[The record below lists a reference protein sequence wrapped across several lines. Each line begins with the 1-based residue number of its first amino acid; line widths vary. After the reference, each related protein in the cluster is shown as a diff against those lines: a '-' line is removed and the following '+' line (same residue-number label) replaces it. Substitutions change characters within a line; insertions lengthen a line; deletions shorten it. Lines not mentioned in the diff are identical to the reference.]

1 MSNQKKPGKW
11 IRYATAFGLLLCFC
25 LIQPVFGTI
34 VDAREI
40 AAANPDASP
49 TPFNGVDIS
58 SESEIS
64 ELSLEDAIHITT
76 LREFQDMAENCVID
90 SWSKGKVFVLDN
102 DLDFSTAAFT
112 PVPTFGG
119 IFIGNGHTIK
129 GFTQD
134 AGSDN
139 TGLFRYLQESGEIYD
154 LFINGT
160 ATAESSHDGLSL
172 LVGYNKG
179 IISGCHVTG
188 NLNGGDDVGMITG
201 YNDVTGIISECLSEG
216 VVYGN
221 HRIGAIAGTNAGSI
235 LNCVNRARVNTTV
248 EEGDLD
254 ISMLTV
260 DDLLSTENVASVTDI
275 GGIAGSNTGII
286 RASVNN
292 GTVGYQHVGY
302 NVGGIAGSQMGYIEG
317 CINYGV
323 LHGRKDVGGIAG
335 QMEPSS
341 EMLYNEDTLDK
352 LHTELNKLHDLVTK
366 MTDDASDTSTDL
378 NSQLNKLLDA
388 VESTQRAADSI
399 ADEAS
404 GDMHSFSSE
413 LTNLSSLPT
422 PRPISL
428 DFLDSIPTLSP
439 SPSMTPEGTQDP
451 NATPTVTPTVTPSV
465 TPSATPAVAP
475 TVTPAATPVQGNGR
489 TQGNSAGN
497 SSTGSGIPASTPVS
511 ENNTLQDD
519 DTGSQTGSYTM
530 KTTMSQP
537 APVTV
542 RMTEPGS
549 PVSPQDQNDAPTLTP
564 TPIAAPTPTVTPEPT
579 RSPWAWP
586 SGVPTIDPSALPQI
600 SDYNFD
606 KDAAEKEL
614 NKMQDNVYNSTSSA
628 LNSMKNT
635 LGNRTSIFSSR
646 INSWHTALSSGFSS
660 IISESRTLNN
670 MVDDKSQLLLDDL
683 QAITDELNVIGNI
696 ITTAD
701 DDVTDPEDLV
711 TDVSD
716 EDKETDITGKVMNCQ
731 NKGKVYGDLNVGG
744 VAGSMSRENDLD
756 PEDDISLSDTSM
768 NFRYQQRI
776 VIRKSENSGVIT
788 GKKDCVGGIVGN
800 MVLGS
805 VISCIG
811 NGDVSS
817 EGGDMVGGIAGFS
830 DSTIRESSAK
840 CALSGEN
847 QIGGIAGSGKT
858 IKNCYS
864 MIEITEGT
872 NYLGSIAGKADVN
885 DDISENYFV
894 EGCPAGID
902 GVSYEEKAQP
912 LPYGSF
918 LCFDNLPSIYQNITL
933 TFMADDRLVTTVT
946 LSYGESFDPTKLPKV
961 PEKKGYAG
969 KWEDFN
975 TSSLTFDQ
983 TINAVYTEYLSTLES
998 SEKDDTG
1005 KALALVEGTFKEGD
1019 RFLLTSI
1026 DAYPEDSK
1034 TKAECKKISILNG
1047 TGPFTVR
1054 YLIPEGIEDPEIE
1067 IYDNG
1072 AFVPVSGYIDGSYY
1086 VFNTDKQEFIFACL
1100 ERPASLLP
1108 IFCGVAAGVLL
1119 ILFIVLRI
1127 VKKKKAKAAQK

>member
-1 MSNQKKPGKW
+1 MSNQKKTGKW
-11 IRYATAFGLLLCFC
+11 IRYATAFVLLLCFC

-34 VDAREI
+34 ADAREI
-40 AAANPDASP
+40 ASADPDVSP

-58 SESEIS
+58 SESEAS
-64 ELSLEDAIHITT
+64 DLSLEDAIHITS
-76 LREFQDMAENCVID
+76 LKEFQDMAESCVID

-102 DLDFSTAAFT
+102 DLDFSTATFT
-112 PVPTFGG
+112 PVPSFGG

-129 GFTQD
+129 GFTND

-154 LFINGT
+154 LRVNGS
-160 ATAESSHDGLSL
+160 ATAKSSHDGLSL
-172 LVGYNKG
+172 LVGHNKG

-188 NLNGGDDVGMITG
+188 NLNGGDDIGMIAG

-235 LNCVNRARVNTTV
+235 LSCVNRASVNTTV

-254 ISMLTV
+254 ISLLTV
-260 DDLLSTENVASVTDI
+260 DDLLSTENVTSVTDI

-366 MTDDASDTSTDL
+366 MNDDASGTSTDL
-378 NSQLNKLLDA
+378 NAQLNKLLDA
-388 VESTQRAADSI
+388 VESTQRAADGI
-399 ADEAS
+399 ANEAS
-404 GDMHSFSSE
+404 SDMRSFTSE
-413 LTNLSSLPT
+413 LTDLSSLPT
-422 PRPISL
+422 PKPISL

-439 SPSMTPEGTQDP
+439 SPTATPEGTPDP
-451 NATPTVTPTVTPSV
+451 NATPTATPT
-465 TPSATPAVAP
+465 
-475 TVTPAATPVQGNGR
+475 ATPV
-489 TQGNSAGN
+489 
-497 SSTGSGIPASTPVS
+497 
-511 ENNTLQDD
+511 
-519 DTGSQTGSYTM
+519 
-530 KTTMSQP
+530 
-537 APVTV
+537 
-542 RMTEPGS
+542 
-549 PVSPQDQNDAPTLTP
+549 
-564 TPIAAPTPTVTPEPT
+564 PIATPTPTVTPEPT
-579 RSPWAWP
+579 RSPLAWP

-606 KDAAEKEL
+606 KDAAESEL
-614 NKMQDNVYNSTSSA
+614 NKLQDNVYNSTSSA
-628 LNSMKNT
+628 LDSMKNT
-635 LGNRTSIFSSR
+635 LSNRTSIFSSR
-646 INSWHTALSSGFSS
+646 IDSWHTALSSGFSS

-670 MVDDKSQLLLDDL
+670 MVDSKSQLLLDDF

-701 DDVTDPEDLV
+701 DDVTDPDELV
-711 TDVSD
+711 TDISD

-731 NKGKVYGDLNVGG
+731 NRGKIYGDLNVGG
-744 VAGSMSRENDLD
+744 IAGSMSRENDLD
-756 PEDDISLSDTSM
+756 PEDDITLNTTSM

-776 VIRKSENSGVIT
+776 VIRKSENKGVIT

-811 NGDVSS
+811 DGDVTS

-847 QIGGIAGSGKT
+847 QIGGIAGSGKS

-902 GVSYEEKAQP
+902 GISYEEKAQP

-918 LCFDNLPSIYQNITL
+918 LCFDDLPVIYQNITL

-975 TSSLTFDQ
+975 ASSLTFDQ
-983 TINAVYTEYLSTLES
+983 TINAVYTEYLSTLAS
-998 SEKDDTG
+998 SEKDDNG

-1019 RFLLTSI
+1019 RFLLTDI

-1034 TKAECKKISILNG
+1034 TKAECKKITVLNG

-1054 YLIPEGIEDPEIE
+1054 YLIPDDIENPEIE

-1072 AFVPVSGYIDGSYY
+1072 AFIPVSGYIDGSYY

-1108 IFCGVAAGVLL
+1108 VFCGVAAGVLL
-1119 ILFIVLRI
+1119 ILLIVLRI
-1127 VKKKKAKAAQK
+1127 IKRKKARAKQS

>member
-1 MSNQKKPGKW
+1 MSNQKKTGKW
-11 IRYATAFGLLLCFC
+11 IRYATAFVLLLCFC
-25 LIQPVFGTI
+25 LIQPIFGTI
-34 VDAREI
+34 ADAREI
-40 AAANPDASP
+40 TSANPDVSP

-58 SESEIS
+58 SESEAS
-64 ELSLEDAIHITT
+64 DLSLEDAIHITS
-76 LREFQDMAENCVID
+76 LKEFQDMAESCVID
-90 SWSKGKVFVLDN
+90 SWSKGKIFVLDN
-102 DLDFSTAAFT
+102 DLDFSTATFT
-112 PVPTFGG
+112 PVPSFGG

-129 GFTQD
+129 GITND

-154 LFINGT
+154 LRVNGS
-160 ATAESSHDGLSL
+160 ATAKSSHDGLAL
-172 LVGYNKG
+172 LVGHNKG
-179 IISGCHVTG
+179 IISGCHAAG
-188 NLNGGDDVGMITG
+188 NLNGGDDIGMIAG

-216 VVYGN
+216 IVYGN

-235 LNCVNRARVNTTV
+235 LSCINRASVNTTV

-254 ISMLTV
+254 ISLLTV
-260 DDLLSTENVASVTDI
+260 DDLLSTENVTSVTDI

-292 GTVGYQHVGY
+292 GAVGYQHVGY

-366 MTDDASDTSTDL
+366 MNDDASGTSTDL
-378 NSQLNKLLDA
+378 NAQLNRLLDA
-388 VESTQRAADSI
+388 VESTQRAADGI
-399 ADEAS
+399 ANEAS
-404 GDMHSFSSE
+404 NDMRSFTSE
-413 LTNLSSLPT
+413 LTDLSSLPT
-422 PRPISL
+422 PKPISL

-439 SPSMTPEGTQDP
+439 SPTATPEGTPDP
-451 NATPTVTPTVTPSV
+451 NATPTVTPT
-465 TPSATPAVAP
+465 ATPAAAPVATP
-475 TVTPAATPVQGNGR
+475 TATPVQGNGR
-489 TQGNSAGN
+489 TRAGSIGNNDSLE
-497 SSTGSGIPASTPVS
+497 S
-511 ENNTLQDD
+511 E
-519 DTGSQTGSYTM
+519 TGSYTTE
-530 KTTMSQP
+530 TTMSQP
-537 APVTV
+537 VPVTV
-542 RMTEPGS
+542 RMMDPGS
-549 PVSPQDQNDAPTLTP
+549 PATTP
-564 TPIAAPTPTVTPEPT
+564 APIATPTPTVTPEPT
-579 RSPWAWP
+579 RSPLAWP

-600 SDYNFD
+600 SDYSFD
-606 KDAAEKEL
+606 KDAAESEL
-614 NKMQDNVYNSTSSA
+614 NKLQDNVYNSTSSA
-628 LNSMKNT
+628 LDSMKNT
-635 LGNRTSIFSSR
+635 LSNRTSIFSSR
-646 INSWHTALSSGFSS
+646 IDSWHTALSSGFSS

-670 MVDDKSQLLLDDL
+670 MVDSKSQLLLDDF

-701 DDVTDPEDLV
+701 DDVTDPDELV
-711 TDVSD
+711 TDISD

-731 NKGKVYGDLNVGG
+731 NKGKIYGDLNVGG
-744 VAGSMSRENDLD
+744 IAGSMSRENDLD
-756 PEDDISLSDTSM
+756 PEDDITLNTTSM

-776 VIRKSENSGVIT
+776 VIRKSENKGVIT
-788 GKKDCVGGIVGN
+788 GKKDCIGGIAGN

-811 NGDVSS
+811 DGDVTS

-847 QIGGIAGSGKT
+847 QIGGIAGSGKS

-902 GVSYEEKAQP
+902 GISYEEKAQP

-918 LCFDNLPSIYQNITL
+918 LCFDDLPVIYQNITL

-983 TINAVYTEYLSTLES
+983 TINAVYTEYLSTLAS
-998 SEKDDTG
+998 SEKDDNG
-1005 KALALVEGTFKEGD
+1005 KALALIEGTFKEGD
-1019 RFLLTSI
+1019 RFLLTDI

-1034 TKAECKKISILNG
+1034 TKAECKKISVLNG

-1054 YLIPEGIEDPEIE
+1054 YLIPDDIENPEIE

-1072 AFVPVSGYIDGSYY
+1072 AFIPVSGYIDGSYY
-1086 VFNTDKQEFIFACL
+1086 VFNVDKQEFIFACL

-1108 IFCGVAAGVLL
+1108 VFCSVAAGVLL
-1119 ILFIVLRI
+1119 ILLIVLRI
-1127 VKKKKAKAAQK
+1127 IKRKKARAKQS